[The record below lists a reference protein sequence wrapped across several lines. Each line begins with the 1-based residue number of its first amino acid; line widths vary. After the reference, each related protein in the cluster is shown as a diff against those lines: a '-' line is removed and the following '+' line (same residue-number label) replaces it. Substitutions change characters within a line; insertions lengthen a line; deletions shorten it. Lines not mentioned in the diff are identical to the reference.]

1 MSLRLIKFCILI
13 VWAYIPSSYNL
24 AADTKM
30 ALPGKEITV
39 VAKDGTEI
47 NLYHYPAKGEYLL
60 LWVASGYP
68 MSPRIF
74 SMLSSLADNGIEV
87 WLVDFS
93 EVLFQPRSSN
103 FLRNLK
109 AEYVTDIIESAH
121 KRTGKKIVA
130 MARAYGAIPVLRG
143 ATLWQQ
149 RNRDKNYLSG
159 IVLFSPDLYQSIP
172 ELGLEPEYVPVTRNS
187 TIPMMIYQAKSR
199 GTYSQLKR
207 LLREITRTNNAVYF
221 NVLSGVSGIFY
232 RNDLSEETRAM
243 LGRMPIE
250 LPGIFKLLDKT
261 HRGRPLSG
269 FRLSKSTAG
278 SRMDI
283 RLKIFKGNPEPAVI
297 RLYDVNKTPIEL
309 SDYKGQVTVVN
320 FWATWCPPCIHE
332 IPSLNRLRAKMKGR
346 KFRLISINS
355 AEPPKIVKAFLKR
368 VNVEFPVLMDINGS
382 VSGQWNVVTFPSTFV
397 IGSDGKIHYGVNAA
411 IEWDSP
417 EVINKLESLL

>member
-1 MSLRLIKFCILI
+1 MSIRLIKLCILI
-13 VWAYIPSSYNL
+13 IWAYIPSSYNL

-30 ALPGKEITV
+30 VLPGKEVIV

-74 SMLSSLADNGIEV
+74 SMLSSLADNGVEV

-121 KRTGKKIVA
+121 KRTGKKIVT

-149 RNRDKNYLSG
+149 RNHDKNYLSG
-159 IVLFSPDLYQSIP
+159 IVLFSPDFYQSIP

-187 TIPMMIYQAKSR
+187 TIPMMIYQARSR
-199 GTYSQLKR
+199 GTYWQLQR
-207 LLREITRTNNAVYF
+207 LLREITRTNDSVFF
-221 NVLSGVSGIFY
+221 NIMTGVSGIFY
-232 RNDLSEETRAM
+232 RNDNSTESKAM
-243 LGRMPIE
+243 LDRMPVE

-261 HRGRPLSG
+261 HRSRPLSS
-269 FRLSKSTAG
+269 FRLSKSTSG

-283 RLKIFKGNPEPAVI
+283 KLKTFKGNPEPGVI
-297 RLYDVNKTPIEL
+297 KLYDVNKTPIEL
-309 SDYKGQVTVVN
+309 SDYKGRVTVVN

-355 AEPPKIVKAFLKR
+355 AETSETVKAFLKR

-382 VSGQWNVVTFPSTFV
+382 VSGQWNVVAFPSTFV

-417 EVINKLESLL
+417 EVIKKLESLL